1 MTNDS
6 AQLNE
11 LRKMLSEDKAE
22 WAESLDAIVEQYGA
36 AGAREILRS
45 LQNHVLGLNIPLDE
59 ATLNTPYR
67 NTITL
72 DAQPA
77 YPGDIALEEKL
88 EKVLRWN
95 AYRHGAASP
104 RQRHWGWWS
113 YRDLCLLRHHARGW
127 L

>member
-11 LRKMLSEDKAE
+11 LEKMLLDDKAE

-45 LQNHVLGLNIPLDE
+45 LQNHVLGLNISLDE

-67 NTITL
+67 NTISL

-77 YPGDIALEEKL
+77 YPGDIALEERL

-95 AYRHGAASP
+95 AIAMVLRAQDKGIGVGGHIATYAS
-104 RQRHWGWWS
+104 
-113 YRDLCLLRHHARGW
+113 
-127 L
+127 